1 MKAHDSEAGDA
12 LLGFFGF
19 GFGGLAVRDPDAWLE
34 DARQGA
40 TPGLWAPQPLLK
52 KVFRVSGFRV

>member
-12 LLGFFGF
+12 LQGFFGF

-52 KVFRVSGFRV
+52 KVFRV